1 MKYLYLESYGLL
13 YDYKVINDNYYYYY
27 YYYYYYFIQFEKYS
41 SMRHVCHEII
51 SRASSILNNQLIYS
65 I

>member
-13 YDYKVINDNYYYYY
+13 YDYKVINDNNNNNN
-27 YYYYYYFIQFEKYS
+27 YYYYYFIQLEKYS